1 MQPLSLIGD
10 RYLTFVYGSLG
21 GINLIYLAPIKIRFT
36 PRREILVEKE
46 LKKGTTTLGLVCK
59 DGIVMATEMR
69 ATMGNLIGH
78 KTTQKLFRI
87 SDNMGLTVAGLVGD
101 AQMLARWLS
110 AEVKLYELK
119 HGNQMSLKAASTLM
133 ANIMNGRR
141 YMPFWV
147 QLLLG
152 GIDSAGAH
160 VYSLDAA
167 GGSIPDKF
175 QTTGSGSPFV
185 YGVLEDR
192 FKENMS
198 VAEGKKL
205 GVRALTAAMKRDSA
219 SGDGISMC
227 VIDSKGFLKV
237 SEEEIKKLES
247 SLAD

>member
-1 MQPLSLIGD
+1 MS
-10 RYLTFVYGSLG
+10 
-21 GINLIYLAPIKIRFT
+21 
-36 PRREILVEKE
+36 EKD
-46 LKKGTTTLGLVCK
+46 LKKGTTTVGLVCT

-78 KTTQKLFRI
+78 KTTQKLFKI
-87 SDNMGLTVAGLVGD
+87 SDNMALTVAGLVGD

-119 HGNQMSLKAASTLM
+119 TGTTMSLRAASTLM

-152 GIDSAGAH
+152 GIDSEGGH

-192 FKENMS
+192 FIEDLS
-198 VAEGKKL
+198 VEQGKVL
-205 GVRALTAAMKRDSA
+205 GVRALNAAMKRDSA

-227 VIDSKGFLKV
+227 VIDSNGYHRV
-237 SEEEIKKLES
+237 SPEDIAKIQTKL
-247 SLAD
+247 AA

>member
-1 MQPLSLIGD
+1 M
-10 RYLTFVYGSLG
+10 T
-21 GINLIYLAPIKIRFT
+21 
-36 PRREILVEKE
+36 EKD
-46 LKKGTTTLGLVCK
+46 LKKGTTTVGLVCT

-78 KTTQKLFRI
+78 KTTQKLFKI
-87 SDNMGLTVAGLVGD
+87 SDNMALTVAGLVGD

-119 HGNQMSLKAASTLM
+119 TGTTMSLRAASTLM

-152 GIDSAGAH
+152 GIDSEGGH

-192 FKENMS
+192 FIEDLS
-198 VAEGKKL
+198 VEQGKVL

-227 VIDSKGFLKV
+227 VIDSNGYHRV
-237 SEEEIKKLES
+237 SPEDIAKIQTKL
-247 SLAD
+247 AA

>member
-1 MQPLSLIGD
+1 M
-10 RYLTFVYGSLG
+10 T
-21 GINLIYLAPIKIRFT
+21 
-36 PRREILVEKE
+36 EKD
-46 LKKGTTTLGLVCK
+46 LKKGTTTVGLVCT

-78 KTTQKLFRI
+78 KTTQKLFKI
-87 SDNMGLTVAGLVGD
+87 SDNMALTVAGLVGD

-119 HGNQMSLKAASTLM
+119 TGTTMSLRAASTLM

-152 GIDSAGAH
+152 GIDSEGGH

-192 FKENMS
+192 FIEDLS
-198 VAEGKKL
+198 VEQGKVL

-227 VIDSKGFLKV
+227 VIDSNGYHRMSPEDIAK
-237 SEEEIKKLES
+237 IQTKL
-247 SLAD
+247 AA

>member
-1 MQPLSLIGD
+1 M
-10 RYLTFVYGSLG
+10 T
-21 GINLIYLAPIKIRFT
+21 
-36 PRREILVEKE
+36 EKD
-46 LKKGTTTLGLVCK
+46 LKKGTTTLGLVCT

-78 KTTQKLFRI
+78 KTTQKLFKI
-87 SDNMGLTVAGLVGD
+87 SDNMALTVAGLVGD

-119 HGNQMSLKAASTLM
+119 TGTTMSLKAASTLM

-152 GIDSAGAH
+152 GIDSEGGH

-192 FKENMS
+192 FIEDLS
-198 VAEGKKL
+198 VEQGKVL

-227 VIDSKGFLKV
+227 VIDSNGYHKV
-237 SEEEIKKLES
+237 SPEDIAKIQTKL
-247 SLAD
+247 AA

>member
-1 MQPLSLIGD
+1 MNTYFISW
-10 RYLTFVYGSLG
+10 REF
-21 GINLIYLAPIKIRFT
+21 LA
-36 PRREILVEKE
+36 EKN
-46 LKKGTTTLGLVCK
+46 LKKGTTTVGLVCK
-59 DGIVMATEMR
+59 DGVVMATEMR

-78 KTTQKLFRI
+78 KTTQKLFKI
-87 SDNMGLTVAGLVGD
+87 SDNMALTVAGLVGD

-110 AEVKLYELK
+110 AEVSLYELK
-119 HGNQMSLKAASTLM
+119 TGSQMSLKASSTLM

-152 GIDSAGAH
+152 GIDSEGGH

-192 FKENMS
+192 FKEDMT
-198 VAEGKKL
+198 VKEGKEL
-205 GVRALTAAMKRDSA
+205 GVRALVAAMKRDSA

-227 VIDSKGFLKV
+227 VIDSSGYQKV
-237 SEEEIKKLES
+237 DPEEIEKIQNNLS
-247 SLAD
+247 A

>member
-1 MQPLSLIGD
+1 
-10 RYLTFVYGSLG
+10 LTE
-21 GINLIYLAPIKIRFT
+21 RD
-36 PRREILVEKE
+36 
-46 LKKGTTTLGLVCK
+46 LKKGTTTLGLVCT

-78 KTTQKLFRI
+78 KTTQKLFQI
-87 SDNMGLTVAGLVGD
+87 SDNMALTVAGLVGD

-119 HGNQMSLKAASTLM
+119 TGTTMSLRAASTLM

-152 GIDSAGAH
+152 GIDSEGGH

-192 FKENMS
+192 FIEDLS
-198 VAEGKKL
+198 VEQGKVL
-205 GVRALTAAMKRDSA
+205 GVRALNAAMKRDSA

-227 VIDSKGFLKV
+227 VIDSNGYHRV
-237 SEEEIKKLES
+237 SPEDIAKIQTKL
-247 SLAD
+247 AA

>member
-1 MQPLSLIGD
+1 M
-10 RYLTFVYGSLG
+10 T
-21 GINLIYLAPIKIRFT
+21 
-36 PRREILVEKE
+36 EKD
-46 LKKGTTTLGLVCK
+46 LKKGTTTLGLVCT

-78 KTTQKLFRI
+78 KTTQKLFKI
-87 SDNMGLTVAGLVGD
+87 SDNMALTVAGLVGD

-119 HGNQMSLKAASTLM
+119 TGTTMSLKAASTLM

-152 GIDSAGAH
+152 GIDSEGGH

-192 FKENMS
+192 FMEDLS
-198 VAEGKKL
+198 VEQGKVL

-227 VIDSKGFLKV
+227 VIDSNGYHKV
-237 SEEEIKKLES
+237 SPEDIAKIQTKL
-247 SLAD
+247 AA

>member
-1 MQPLSLIGD
+1 M
-10 RYLTFVYGSLG
+10 
-21 GINLIYLAPIKIRFT
+21 A
-36 PRREILVEKE
+36 EKN
-46 LKKGTTTLGLVCK
+46 LKKGTTTVGLVCK
-59 DGIVMATEMR
+59 DGVVMATEMR

-78 KTTQKLFRI
+78 KTTQKLFKI
-87 SDNMGLTVAGLVGD
+87 SDNMALTVAGLVGD

-110 AEVKLYELK
+110 AEVNLYELK
-119 HGNQMSLKAASTLM
+119 TGSQMSLKASSTLM

-152 GIDSAGAH
+152 GIDSEGGH

-192 FKENMS
+192 FKENMT
-198 VAEGKKL
+198 VKEGKEL
-205 GVRALTAAMKRDSA
+205 GGRALVAGMKRDSA

-227 VIDSKGFLKV
+227 VINSGGYQKV
-237 SEEEIKKLES
+237 EPEEIEKIQNNLS
-247 SLAD
+247 A

>member
-1 MQPLSLIGD
+1 LS
-10 RYLTFVYGSLG
+10 
-21 GINLIYLAPIKIRFT
+21 
-36 PRREILVEKE
+36 EKE

-78 KTTQKLFRI
+78 KTTQKLFKI
-87 SDNMGLTVAGLVGD
+87 SDNMALTVAGLVGD

-119 HGNQMSLKAASTLM
+119 NGTSMSLKASSTLM

-152 GIDSAGAH
+152 GIDTEGGH

-192 FKENMS
+192 FTDNLNVK
-198 VAEGKKL
+198 EGKEL

-227 VIDSKGFLKV
+227 VINADGFHQV
-237 SEEEIKKLES
+237 SSEEILEIQTN
-247 SLAD
+247 LAA

>member
-1 MQPLSLIGD
+1 
-10 RYLTFVYGSLG
+10 
-21 GINLIYLAPIKIRFT
+21 
-36 PRREILVEKE
+36 
-46 LKKGTTTLGLVCK
+46 
-59 DGIVMATEMR
+59 
-69 ATMGNLIGH
+69 MGNLIGH
-78 KTTQKLFRI
+78 KTTQKLFQI
-87 SDNMGLTVAGLVGD
+87 SDNMALTVAGLVGD
-101 AQMLARWLS
+101 AQMLARWLT

-119 HGNQMSLKAASTLM
+119 TGTTMSLRAASTLM

-152 GIDSAGAH
+152 GIDSEGGH

-192 FKENMS
+192 FIEDLS
-198 VAEGKKL
+198 VEQGKVL

-227 VIDSKGFLKV
+227 VIDSNGYHKV
-237 SEEEIKKLES
+237 SPEDIAKIETKL
-247 SLAD
+247 AA

>member
-1 MQPLSLIGD
+1 
-10 RYLTFVYGSLG
+10 
-21 GINLIYLAPIKIRFT
+21 
-36 PRREILVEKE
+36 
-46 LKKGTTTLGLVCK
+46 
-59 DGIVMATEMR
+59 
-69 ATMGNLIGH
+69 MGNLIGH
-78 KTTQKLFRI
+78 KTTQKLFKI
-87 SDNMGLTVAGLVGD
+87 SDNMALTVAGLVGD

-119 HGNQMSLKAASTLM
+119 TGTSMSLKASSTLM

-152 GIDSAGAH
+152 GIDSEGGH

-192 FKENMS
+192 FVENLSVKEF
-198 VAEGKKL
+198 AQEIP
-205 GVRALTAAMKRDSA
+205 RAKSFQENERPVPCWSCTVVSL
-219 SGDGISMC
+219 ISP
-227 VIDSKGFLKV
+227 V
-237 SEEEIKKLES
+237 ES
-247 SLAD
+247 CRI

>member
-1 MQPLSLIGD
+1 M
-10 RYLTFVYGSLG
+10 T
-21 GINLIYLAPIKIRFT
+21 
-36 PRREILVEKE
+36 EKD
-46 LKKGTTTLGLVCK
+46 LKKGTTTLGLVCT

-78 KTTQKLFRI
+78 KTTQKLFKI
-87 SDNMGLTVAGLVGD
+87 SDNMALTVAGLVGD

-119 HGNQMSLKAASTLM
+119 TGTSMSLRAASTLM

-152 GIDSAGAH
+152 GIDSEGGH

-192 FKENMS
+192 FIEDLS
-198 VAEGKKL
+198 VEQGKVL

-227 VIDSKGFLKV
+227 VIDSNGYHRV
-237 SEEEIKKLES
+237 SPEDIAKIQTKL
-247 SLAD
+247 AA

>member
-1 MQPLSLIGD
+1 MS
-10 RYLTFVYGSLG
+10 
-21 GINLIYLAPIKIRFT
+21 
-36 PRREILVEKE
+36 EKD

-78 KTTQKLFRI
+78 KTTQKLFKI
-87 SDNMGLTVAGLVGD
+87 SDNMALTVAGLVGD

-119 HGNQMSLKAASTLM
+119 TGTSMSLRASSTLM

-152 GIDSAGAH
+152 GIDSEGGH

-192 FKENMS
+192 FTENLS
-198 VAEGKKL
+198 VKQGKVL
-205 GVRALTAAMKRDSA
+205 GIRALTAAMKRDSA

-227 VIDSKGFLKV
+227 VIDSNGYHPV
-237 SEEEIKKLES
+237 SQEDIDKIQTN
-247 SLAD
+247 LAA

>member
-1 MQPLSLIGD
+1 MS
-10 RYLTFVYGSLG
+10 
-21 GINLIYLAPIKIRFT
+21 
-36 PRREILVEKE
+36 EKD

-78 KTTQKLFRI
+78 KTTQKLFKI
-87 SDNMGLTVAGLVGD
+87 SDNMALTVAGLVGD

-119 HGNQMSLKAASTLM
+119 TGTSMSLRASSTLM

-152 GIDSAGAH
+152 GIDSEGGH
-160 VYSLDAA
+160 IYSLDAA

-192 FKENMS
+192 FTENLS
-198 VAEGKKL
+198 VKQGKVL
-205 GVRALTAAMKRDSA
+205 GIRALTAAMKRDSA

-227 VIDSKGFLKV
+227 VIDSNGYHPV
-237 SEEEIKKLES
+237 SQDDIDKIQTN
-247 SLAD
+247 LAA

>member
-1 MQPLSLIGD
+1 MSIGG
-10 RYLTFVYGSLG
+10 RYLTFVYHFLR
-21 GINLIYLAPIKIRFT
+21 GINLIYLAPINVRFT
-36 PRREILVEKE
+36 SWREFLVEKD
-46 LKKGTTTLGLVCK
+46 LKKGTTTLGLVCN

-78 KTTQKLFRI
+78 KTTQKLFKI

-119 HGNQMSLKAASTLM
+119 HGTQMSLKAASTLM

-152 GIDSAGAH
+152 GTDSEGSH
-160 VYSLDAA
+160 IYSLDAA

-227 VIDSKGFLKV
+227 VIDPTTGFQKV
-237 SEEEIKKLES
+237 SPEEIQKIENT
-247 SLAD
+247 LAD

>member
-1 MQPLSLIGD
+1 M
-10 RYLTFVYGSLG
+10 T
-21 GINLIYLAPIKIRFT
+21 
-36 PRREILVEKE
+36 EKD
-46 LKKGTTTLGLVCK
+46 LKKGTTTVGLVCT

-78 KTTQKLFRI
+78 KTTQKLFKI
-87 SDNMGLTVAGLVGD
+87 SDNMALTVAGLVGD

-119 HGNQMSLKAASTLM
+119 TGTTMSLRAASTLM

-152 GIDSAGAH
+152 GIDSEGGH

-192 FKENMS
+192 FIEDLS
-198 VAEGKKL
+198 VEQGKVL
-205 GVRALTAAMKRDSA
+205 GVRALNAAMKRDSA

-227 VIDSKGFLKV
+227 VIDSNGYHRV
-237 SEEEIKKLES
+237 SPEDIAKIQTKL
-247 SLAD
+247 AA

>member
-1 MQPLSLIGD
+1 M
-10 RYLTFVYGSLG
+10 T
-21 GINLIYLAPIKIRFT
+21 
-36 PRREILVEKE
+36 EKD
-46 LKKGTTTLGLVCK
+46 LKKGTTTLGLVCT

-78 KTTQKLFRI
+78 KTTQKLFQI
-87 SDNMGLTVAGLVGD
+87 SDNMALTVAGLVGD
-101 AQMLARWLS
+101 AQMLARWLT

-119 HGNQMSLKAASTLM
+119 TGTTMSLRAASTLM

-152 GIDSAGAH
+152 GIDSEGGH

-192 FKENMS
+192 FIVDLS
-198 VAEGKKL
+198 VEQGKVL

-227 VIDSKGFLKV
+227 VIDSNGYHKV
-237 SEEEIKKLES
+237 SPEDIAKIETKL
-247 SLAD
+247 AA

>member
-1 MQPLSLIGD
+1 MNGYFISW
-10 RYLTFVYGSLG
+10 
-21 GINLIYLAPIKIRFT
+21 
-36 PRREILVEKE
+36 RELLVEKN
-46 LKKGTTTLGLVCK
+46 LKKGTTTVGLVCK
-59 DGIVMATEMR
+59 DGVVMATEMR

-78 KTTQKLFRI
+78 KTTQKLFKI
-87 SDNMGLTVAGLVGD
+87 SDNMALTVAGLVGD

-110 AEVKLYELK
+110 AEVSLYELK
-119 HGNQMSLKAASTLM
+119 TGSQMSLKASSTLM

-152 GIDSAGAH
+152 GIDSEGGH

-192 FKENMS
+192 FKEDMT
-198 VAEGKKL
+198 VKEGKEL
-205 GVRALTAAMKRDSA
+205 GVRALVAAMKRDSA

-227 VIDSKGFLKV
+227 VINSGGYQKV
-237 SEEEIKKLES
+237 EPEEIEKIQNNLS
-247 SLAD
+247 A

>member
-1 MQPLSLIGD
+1 M
-10 RYLTFVYGSLG
+10 
-21 GINLIYLAPIKIRFT
+21 NIRFT
-36 PRREILVEKE
+36 SRREFLSEKD

-87 SDNMGLTVAGLVGD
+87 SDNMALTVAGLVGD

-119 HGNQMSLKAASTLM
+119 HGTKMSLRAASTLM

-152 GIDSAGAH
+152 GNDSEGSH
-160 VYSLDAA
+160 IYSLDAA
-167 GGSIPDKF
+167 GGSIPDQF

-192 FKENMS
+192 FKENLS
-198 VAEGKKL
+198 LTEGKKL

-227 VIDSKGFLKV
+227 VIDSNGFQKV
-237 SEEEIKKLES
+237 SPEEIEKIETT
-247 SLAD
+247 LAA

>member
-1 MQPLSLIGD
+1 M
-10 RYLTFVYGSLG
+10 T
-21 GINLIYLAPIKIRFT
+21 
-36 PRREILVEKE
+36 EKD
-46 LKKGTTTLGLVCK
+46 LKKGTTTLGLVCT

-78 KTTQKLFRI
+78 KTTQKLFKI
-87 SDNMGLTVAGLVGD
+87 SDNMALTVAGLVGD

-119 HGNQMSLKAASTLM
+119 TGTTMSLRAASTLM

-152 GIDSAGAH
+152 GIDSEGGH

-167 GGSIPDKF
+167 GGAIPDKF

-192 FKENMS
+192 FIEDLS
-198 VAEGKKL
+198 VEQGKVL

-227 VIDSKGFLKV
+227 VIDSNGYHRV
-237 SEEEIKKLES
+237 SPEDIAKIQTKL
-247 SLAD
+247 AA

>member
-1 MQPLSLIGD
+1 M
-10 RYLTFVYGSLG
+10 
-21 GINLIYLAPIKIRFT
+21 
-36 PRREILVEKE
+36 VEKN
-46 LKKGTTTLGLVCK
+46 LKKGTTTVGLVCN
-59 DGIVMATEMR
+59 DGVVMATEMR

-78 KTTQKLFRI
+78 KTTQKLFKI
-87 SDNMGLTVAGLVGD
+87 SDNMALTVAGLVGD

-110 AEVKLYELK
+110 AEVNLYELK
-119 HGNQMSLKAASTLM
+119 TGNQMSLKASSTLM

-152 GIDSAGAH
+152 GIDSEGGH

-192 FKENMS
+192 FKENLS
-198 VAEGKKL
+198 VKEGKEL
-205 GVRALTAAMKRDSA
+205 GVRALVAAMKRDSA

-227 VIDSKGFLKV
+227 VIDSNGYQKV
-237 SEEEIKKLES
+237 ES
-247 SLAD
+247 SEIEKIQNNLSA

>member
-1 MQPLSLIGD
+1 M
-10 RYLTFVYGSLG
+10 T
-21 GINLIYLAPIKIRFT
+21 
-36 PRREILVEKE
+36 EKD

-78 KTTQKLFRI
+78 KTTQKLFKI
-87 SDNMGLTVAGLVGD
+87 SDNMALTVAGLVGD

-119 HGNQMSLKAASTLM
+119 TGTSMSLKASSTLM

-152 GIDSAGAH
+152 GIDSEGGH

-192 FKENMS
+192 FVENLSVKQGKE
-198 VAEGKKL
+198 L

-227 VIDSKGFLKV
+227 VIDSNGYHKV
-237 SEEEIKKLES
+237 SQEDIDKIQTN
-247 SLAD
+247 LAA

>member
-1 MQPLSLIGD
+1 MSIGG
-10 RYLTFVYGSLG
+10 RYLTFVYHFLR
-21 GINLIYLAPIKIRFT
+21 GINLIYLAPINIRFT
-36 PRREILVEKE
+36 SWREFLVEKD
-46 LKKGTTTLGLVCK
+46 LKKGTTTLGLVCNE
-59 DGIVMATEMR
+59 GIVMATEMR

-78 KTTQKLFRI
+78 KTTQKLFKI

-119 HGNQMSLKAASTLM
+119 HGTQMSLRAASTLM

-152 GIDSAGAH
+152 GTDSEGSH
-160 VYSLDAA
+160 IYSLDAA

-198 VAEGKKL
+198 VNEGKKL

-227 VIDSKGFLKV
+227 VIDSTGFQKV
-237 SEEEIKKLES
+237 TPEEIQKIENT
-247 SLAD
+247 LAA

>member
-1 MQPLSLIGD
+1 M
-10 RYLTFVYGSLG
+10 T
-21 GINLIYLAPIKIRFT
+21 
-36 PRREILVEKE
+36 EKD

-78 KTTQKLFRI
+78 KTTQKLFKI
-87 SDNMGLTVAGLVGD
+87 SDNMALTVAGLVGD

-119 HGNQMSLKAASTLM
+119 TGTSMSLKASSTLM

-152 GIDSAGAH
+152 GIDSEGGH

-192 FKENMS
+192 FVENMS
-198 VAEGKKL
+198 VKQGKEL

-227 VIDSKGFLKV
+227 VIDSNGYHKV
-237 SEEEIKKLES
+237 SQEDIDKIQTN
-247 SLAD
+247 LAA

>member
-1 MQPLSLIGD
+1 MS
-10 RYLTFVYGSLG
+10 
-21 GINLIYLAPIKIRFT
+21 
-36 PRREILVEKE
+36 EKD
-46 LKKGTTTLGLVCK
+46 LKKGTTTIGLVCK

-78 KTTQKLFRI
+78 KTTKKLFRI

-119 HGNQMSLKAASTLM
+119 TGTNMSLKAASTLM

-152 GIDSAGAH
+152 GIDSEGGH

-167 GGSIPDKF
+167 
-175 QTTGSGSPFV
+175 GSPFV

-198 VAEGKKL
+198 VKEGKEL

-227 VIDSKGFLKV
+227 VIDSKGYHSV
-237 SEEEIKKLES
+237 SFEEIEKIQANL
-247 SLAD
+247 

>member
-1 MQPLSLIGD
+1 MS
-10 RYLTFVYGSLG
+10 
-21 GINLIYLAPIKIRFT
+21 
-36 PRREILVEKE
+36 EKE

-78 KTTQKLFRI
+78 KTTQKLFKI
-87 SDNMGLTVAGLVGD
+87 SDNMALTVAGLVGD

-119 HGNQMSLKAASTLM
+119 NGTSMSLKASSTLM

-152 GIDSAGAH
+152 GIDTEGGH

-192 FKENMS
+192 FTDNLNVK
-198 VAEGKKL
+198 EGKEL

-227 VIDSKGFLKV
+227 VINADGFHQV
-237 SEEEIKKLES
+237 SSEEILEIQTN
-247 SLAD
+247 LAA